1 MRIVI
6 TGGAGMIGSHL
17 VDALLDGGNEIVVVD
32 NFLTGRRQNLAHLA
46 ASPRVHIV
54 EADISTAS
62 HLPETV
68 GPVDRVYHLASPASP
83 VDYARHPLE
92 TLMTNAVGTRNALDV
107 ARRWHARFLF
117 TSTSEIY
124 GDPEQHPQPET
135 YRGNVNSLGPRSCYD
150 EGKRFAESL
159 DHDVLALLRGRCAH
173 RAIVQHLRAPLAE
186 RRRSHGPDVL
196 RAGAVRQPLTIF
208 GSGLQTRSL
217 CYVSD
222 TVGGLMALM
231 ETPASTA
238 KSSISVAPTSAPFSR
253 SRRPSRH
260 WRGARAASSGNRCRS
275 TIRPGV
281 ARTSAKPNA
290 CWAGDPRPTSR
301 PGSSARSPISA
312 RKPPSP
318 AARRRSPK
326 TPHPQPFSPGLRGG
340 AQPAERVPLLLQG
353 RVLRVAVGVRA
364 NQQRHVMLP
373 PPNSESREH
382 HARLSGLF
390 LARGMTGAPY
400 RTAEARSRE

>member
-1 MRIVI
+1 MDAVRKQTNARRGRSGNAMRILV

-17 VDALLDGGNEIVVVD
+17 VYALLAGGNEVGFVF

-46 ASPRVHIV
+46 ASHQVHII

-68 GPVDRVYHLASPASP
+68 GPVARVYHLASPASP

-107 ARRWHARFLF
+107 ARRWRARFLL

-135 YRGNVNSLGPRSCYD
+135 YRGNVSSLGPRSFYD

-159 DHDVLALLRGRCAH
+159 AMTYWRSYGVDVRIARLFNTYGPRSRSDDGRMVPTFCVQALAG
-173 RAIVQHLRAPLAE
+173 
-186 RRRSHGPDVL
+186 
-196 RAGAVRQPLTIF
+196 QPLTIF

-231 ETPASTA
+231 ETPGIDGEVVNIGCPDERTVLEIAQ
-238 KSSISVAPTSAPFSR
+238 
-253 SRRPSRH
+253 
-260 WRGARAASSGNRCRS
+260 
-275 TIRPGV
+275 TI
-281 ARTSAKPNA
+281 ATLA
-290 CWAGDPRPTSR
+290 
-301 PGSSARSPISA
+301 GSSCRIERGPL
-312 RKPPSP
+312 PVDDP
-318 AARRRSPK
+318 ARRCPDITKAQRLLGWRPE
-326 TPHPQPFSPGLRGG
+326 TDLTTGLERTLAYFREEAALAGG
-340 AQPAERVPLLLQG
+340 AA
-353 RVLRVAVGVRA
+353 A
-364 NQQRHVMLP
+364 
-373 PPNSESREH
+373 
-382 HARLSGLF
+382 
-390 LARGMTGAPY
+390 
-400 RTAEARSRE
+400 

>member
-17 VDALLDGGNEIVVVD
+17 VDALLDDGHEIVAVD

-46 ASPRVHIV
+46 PSSRFQIV

-107 ARRWHARFLF
+107 ARRWRARFLF

-159 DHDVLALLRGRCAH
+159 TMTYWRSYGVDVRIARLFNTYGPRSRSDDGRLVPTLCVQALAG
-173 RAIVQHLRAPLAE
+173 E
-186 RRRSHGPDVL
+186 S
-196 RAGAVRQPLTIF
+196 LTIF

-222 TVGGLMALM
+222 TVSGLMALM
-231 ETPASTA
+231 ETPG
-238 KSSISVAPTSAPFSR
+238 IDGEVVNLGCPDER
-253 SRRPSRH
+253 
-260 WRGARAASSGNRCRS
+260 
-275 TIRPGV
+275 TILDI
-281 ARTSAKPNA
+281 AQTITTLA
-290 CWAGDPRPTSR
+290 
-301 PGSSARSPISA
+301 GSSCRIERGPL
-312 RKPPSP
+312 PVDDP
-318 AARRRSPK
+318 ARRCPDISKAQRLLGWRPE
-326 TPHPQPFSPGLRGG
+326 TDLTTGL
-340 AQPAERVPLLLQG
+340 ERTLAYF
-353 RVLRVAVGVRA
+353 RDEAA
-364 NQQRHVMLP
+364 
-373 PPNSESREH
+373 
-382 HARLSGLF
+382 
-390 LARGMTGAPY
+390 LARGA
-400 RTAEARSRE
+400 AA